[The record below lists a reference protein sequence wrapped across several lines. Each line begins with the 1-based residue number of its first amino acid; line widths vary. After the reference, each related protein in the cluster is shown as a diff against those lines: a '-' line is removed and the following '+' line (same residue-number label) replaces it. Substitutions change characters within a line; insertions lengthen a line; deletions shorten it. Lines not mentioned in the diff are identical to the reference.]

1 MLKLGVVEKSGK
13 LVVGM
18 QRMSSLLSE
27 HSRQLHDI
35 SPAAN
40 KHFLKTKQTKKQTKK
55 QTSIPDNSTISLQLQ
70 INIFHEEN
78 FSHLSVTT

>member
-18 QRMSSLLSE
+18 QRMSSLLSG

-40 KHFLKTKQTKKQTKK
+40 KHFLKTKQANKQK
-55 QTSIPDNSTISLQLQ
+55 TSIPDNSTISLPLQ
-70 INIFHEEN
+70 INI
-78 FSHLSVTT
+78 V